1 MFAFVSGLCLGLLI
15 GGLVAINNH
24 TRALYYREYVRGYIN
39 DQGWDEKVEGAWKRF
54 VSWLKGHFS

>member
-24 TRALYYREYVRGYIN
+24 TKALYYREYVRGYIN
-39 DQGWDEKVEGAWKRF
+39 DQGDRKSV
-54 VSWLKGHFS
+54 V